1 MVEGFGKKRLE
12 GRITLNNETSLIDI
26 ATVNESLENSLAI
39 GVFTPTPPKIED
51 KLRDKLSRQF
61 CQGTVDP
68 GETLI
73 VVLHCSRFKFSHKI
87 PRVETTV
94 VMGNREEKEP
104 GYATIEE
111 QFRPT
116 KVPRDGEIKYII
128 SSECCLPN
136 RVDVSVWISDYS
148 GAASTH
154 VAVF

>member
-1 MVEGFGKKRLE
+1 MKTRSKRLQYRRHKWLFLKRE
-12 GRITLNNETSLIDI
+12 VELEKMGPMPSDNTTYISLK
-26 ATVNESLENSLAI
+26 SLFP
-39 GVFTPTPPKIED
+39 V
-51 KLRDKLSRQF
+51 
-61 CQGTVDP
+61 
-68 GETLI
+68 
-73 VVLHCSRFKFSHKI
+73 
-87 PRVETTV
+87 RVETTV
-94 VMGNREEKEP
+94 VMGNKEEKEP
-104 GYATIEE
+104 RYATIEE